1 MTIKDQINQILIIS
15 TSERRFELQHAIQES
30 LHAPASVAGTFQ
42 EAVAA
47 VALRPYK
54 AVILDEGLADLDP
67 TSADHFL
74 ARCNDELPI
83 FVKLAITGVPRCVQQ
98 VQLAIRRFD
107 REQRIVAVSAQHSI
121 SSQFRDALTSI
132 LIHSQLALNTPEV
145 PAEAIKHIESVL
157 EAADTLQDAIG
168 PKPD

>member
-1 MTIKDQINQILIIS
+1 V
-15 TSERRFELQHAIQES
+15 
-30 LHAPASVAGTFQ
+30 SVAGTFQ
-42 EAVAA
+42 EAVTE

-67 TSADHFL
+67 TSADRFL

-107 REQRIVAVSAQHSI
+107 REQRIIAVSAQNSI
-121 SSQFRDALTSI
+121 SAQLRDALTSI
-132 LIHSQLALNTPEV
+132 LIQSQLALNTPGV
-145 PAEAIKHIESVL
+145 PEDAIKHIKSIL
-157 EAADTLQDAIG
+157 EAANTLQEEIG
-168 PKPD
+168 PKPY